1 MGMWSLMGNEAC
13 SKCLEPHPCTNSI
26 PAASFLPEIWD
37 GFLAALSVPTLPIC
51 DPCYMTVAT
60 FYLQWQLKRGP
71 CSTAALFS
79 CRGSRHGCREGRDWA
94 CASWYFRAGQGYSHS
109 IPRLVTMVNI
119 QQVIWLLTHPH
130 PYTECI
136 PVQSEQSFWSH
147 QSTRNTR
154 SLVINLLFLKTVIRS
169 RLLINMTFFIILKK
183 AIYFKPRKQIIVVC
197 TLDLYRATCFTL
209 SIYLKFIIMSTII
222 IVLF

>member
-13 SKCLEPHPCTNSI
+13 SKCLEPHPCTISI

-60 FYLQWQLKRGP
+60 FYLQWQLKRCP
-71 CSTAALFS
+71 CSTAVLFS
-79 CRGSRHGCREGRDWA
+79 CWGSRHGCREGRDWA

-147 QSTRNTR
+147 RSTLGREDKPVRRGYWLPHFNWGLIFYFCPGIYKLYNR
-154 SLVINLLFLKTVIRS
+154 PWMEMMENL
-169 RLLINMTFFIILKK
+169 N
-183 AIYFKPRKQIIVVC
+183 YGWN
-197 TLDLYRATCFTL
+197 
-209 SIYLKFIIMSTII
+209 
-222 IVLF
+222 